1 MYTTFSRSTT
11 NGCYVCPVNIEL
23 WTKKAKASICLEL
36 SYQQALSFTRL
47 NYLKVTNFFLT
58 HLISKE
64 NFFFLQNFPNK
75 KK

>member
-1 MYTTFSRSTT
+1 MYITFSRSTT

-36 SYQQALSFTRL
+36 SYQQDLSFTRL

-64 NFFFLQNFPNK
+64 KKFFFTKLSK
-75 KK
+75 